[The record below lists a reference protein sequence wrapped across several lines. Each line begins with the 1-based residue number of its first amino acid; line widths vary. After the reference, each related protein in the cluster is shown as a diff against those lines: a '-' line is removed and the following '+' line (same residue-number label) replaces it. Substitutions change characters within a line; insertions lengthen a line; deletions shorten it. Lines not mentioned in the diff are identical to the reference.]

1 MKDEYVVVHLNKD
14 VRLEHSSTSKGNQ
27 IKWFLDE
34 SYYKADS
41 FGYEGLAEWVVSK
54 FSEAIVDLSYT
65 PYNCCLIEEDGCQYN
80 GCYSKS
86 FLKEDE
92 SFISFAHIL
101 ELKYLDYSK
110 HIKSGFQSSFQFI
123 CDEIKMVTGMDV
135 SCYMAQ
141 NLYLDAIILNED
153 RHLNNLGVVKG
164 NGYYRLAPVFDNG
177 LSLLSD
183 LKSYSPLEPL
193 EKNMRAVKAK
203 PFSSQFEKQVKE
215 LNKMGFPPL
224 KIDKERAI
232 TILDSLKKDK
242 YPEEYMVRCRAV
254 IKKNLRKLEGLA
266 WTTV

>member
-110 HIKSGFQSSFQFI
+110 HIKSGFLRI
-123 CDEIKMVTGMDV
+123 AKEEVLADMDV
-135 SCYMAQ
+135 QPGVYVMAGLNGGKCLMINTKIGDGKRIQ
-141 NLYLDAIILNED
+141 KVVGADFFFQAPTAIF
-153 RHLNNLGVVKG
+153 RT
-164 NGYYRLAPVFDNG
+164 
-177 LSLLSD
+177 SLI
-183 LKSYSPLEPL
+183 
-193 EKNMRAVKAK
+193 NWCV
-203 PFSSQFEKQVKE
+203 
-215 LNKMGFPPL
+215 
-224 KIDKERAI
+224 
-232 TILDSLKKDK
+232 
-242 YPEEYMVRCRAV
+242 
-254 IKKNLRKLEGLA
+254 
-266 WTTV
+266 

>member
-153 RHLNNLGVVKG
+153 RHLNNFGVVKG

-183 LKSYSPLEPL
+183 LSVL
-193 EKNMRAVKAK
+193 
-203 PFSSQFEKQVKE
+203 FSSVFCEGSFVSSTAGLFSLSAVSDVSVFDLHETSEK
-215 LNKMGFPPL
+215 LNAAATNTKINFFVILFP
-224 KIDKERAI
+224 
-232 TILDSLKKDK
+232 S
-242 YPEEYMVRCRAV
+242 
-254 IKKNLRKLEGLA
+254 
-266 WTTV
+266 